1 MLGTAGARG
10 IMDVMDAP
18 VKTRARKASPPAA
31 TPAAPPAVAPAAV
44 KSAQRVLEV
53 LELFAERQAPATV
66 TEIAS
71 ALGYPQSSTSML
83 VASLEALG
91 YLQQDRATR
100 RYHPTLRVMLLGTWL
115 HDGLF
120 AEGSLLASMEQ
131 LRLRT
136 RSAVLIGLRQGIHVR
151 FILSLPSAHPNAL
164 HYPVGVIRPVCRSA
178 AGKALLARE
187 TDAEVARIARRANAE
202 ADASDPADRVDV
214 PALLDEI
221 RQVRAQGWAES
232 SDYPKP
238 GRVTLAIQ
246 VPPLQGQPAMAL
258 ALGARK
264 DTIGQRRPAL
274 LAALAE
280 ASQRLQHRDA

>member
-1 MLGTAGARG
+1 
-10 IMDVMDAP
+10 MDVMDAS
-18 VKTRARKASPPAA
+18 VKTPGPASA
-31 TPAAPPAVAPAAV
+31 TV

-53 LELFAERQAPATV
+53 LELFAERQSAATV
-66 TEIAS
+66 TEVAT

-83 VASLEALG
+83 LASLESLG
-91 YLQQDRATR
+91 YLQQDRTTR
-100 RYHPTLRVMLLGTWL
+100 TFHPTLRVMLLGTWL

-120 AEGSLLASMEQ
+120 AEGSLLASMER
-131 LRLRT
+131 LRLST
-136 RSAVLIGLRQGIHVR
+136 RSAVLIGLRQGVHVR

-202 ADASDPADRVDV
+202 AADPVDRVEV
-214 PALLDEI
+214 KALLDEI
-221 RQVRAQGWAES
+221 RQCRAQGWAES

-246 VPPLQGQPAMAL
+246 VPPMHGQPAMAI

-264 DTIGQRRPAL
+264 DTIETRRPVL
-274 LAALAE
+274 LAALAQ
-280 ASQRLQHRDA
+280 ASESLQHRSGH